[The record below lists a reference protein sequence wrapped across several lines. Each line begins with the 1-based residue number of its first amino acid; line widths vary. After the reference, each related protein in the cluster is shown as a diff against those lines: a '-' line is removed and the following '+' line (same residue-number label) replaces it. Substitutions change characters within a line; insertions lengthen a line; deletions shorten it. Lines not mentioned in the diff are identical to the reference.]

1 MKTLSRIA
9 CASAILGLGLV
20 QGCDKVAEAKV
31 PVEKL
36 PEVKASLPG
45 VPTLPPPPYPTQYGD
60 QTYSV
65 YGLRRA
71 LRKTIDQDVT
81 VTGYISKIYV
91 PPECPPKTKCPL
103 PPAPHIYVGDT
114 ASETDDGKLLIVAG
128 YAENQKAIDD
138 AIKEAKTGAKK
149 DAKAEKA
156 EKEKEEAGLLPIPI
170 DFFQGAKIKV
180 KGRFSFISGSGFQSS
195 EGVLNYSGHETLEPS
210 PEMETAQKE
219 AVARASAR
227 PKK

>member
-1 MKTLSRIA
+1 MKRLSRIL

-36 PEVKASLPG
+36 PAVQASLPP
-45 VPTLPPPPYPTQYGD
+45 VPTLPPPPYPTQYAD
-60 QTYSV
+60 QSYSV

-81 VTGYISKIYV
+81 VTGYIAKVFV

-103 PPAPHIYVGDT
+103 PAAPHIWVADT
-114 ASETDDGKLLIVAG
+114 ASETDDSKLLIVAG

-138 AIKEAKTGAKK
+138 AIKEAKSGKKK
-149 DAKAEKA
+149 DEKA
-156 EKEKEEAGLLPIPI
+156 AKEKEEAGLLPVPI
-170 DFFQGAKIKV
+170 DFFAGAKLKV
-180 KGRFSFISGSGFQSS
+180 KGRFAFISGSGFQSS
-195 EGVLNYSGHETLEPS
+195 EGVMNYNGHETLEPA
-210 PEMETAQKE
+210 PETE
-219 AVARASAR
+219 AAAKR
-227 PKK
+227 